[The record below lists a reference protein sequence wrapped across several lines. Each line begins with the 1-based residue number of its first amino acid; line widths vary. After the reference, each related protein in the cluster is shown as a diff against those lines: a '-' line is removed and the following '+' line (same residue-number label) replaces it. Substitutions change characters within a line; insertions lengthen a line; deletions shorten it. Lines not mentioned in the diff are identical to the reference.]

1 MERLWL
7 MLFDV
12 ARPLHPR
19 VQLASKVDSAPLDRV
34 LCGRLNM
41 KW

>member
-7 MLFDV
+7 VLFDV

-19 VQLASKVDSAPLDRV
+19 VQLASKVDSAPLVRV
-34 LCGRLNM
+34 LCGRLM
-41 KW
+41 GW